1 MSRRVHLAGV
11 ALVGLVLLAAATLL
25 DGWLPDSA
33 SDPVADPFVLAAG
46 VGDPVSLRTVTLE
59 VESVRGASTID
70 RFGSELRSPGVWIV
84 VQYAVTA
91 KDENAAINFAE
102 VRDDTGRVWSLNHG
116 RSENT
121 CLQAPPGVRNG
132 CVALFE
138 VPADAVPGLRLR
150 LSPTLEQRFDSV
162 ADIDL
167 GLTAD
172 DAEEFT
178 VATGLEVPGTTL
190 GGS

>member
-59 VESVRGASTID
+59 VESVRGASTVD

-102 VRDDTGRVWSLNHG
+102 VRDDTGRAPRRRALRPG
-116 RSENT
+116 PRIR
-121 CLQAPPGVRNG
+121 CAPP
-132 CVALFE
+132 VA
-138 VPADAVPGLRLR
+138 PGGRCSR
-150 LSPTLEQRFDSV
+150 CDRGS
-162 ADIDL
+162 
-167 GLTAD
+167 
-172 DAEEFT
+172 
-178 VATGLEVPGTTL
+178 GTTP
-190 GGS
+190 GRCRRGPRRS